1 MYKKNNSNILR
12 AGFLLILFLNCNYI
26 ICSGT
31 FDTIEATSETGKKLW
46 KAIQSISQY
55 GLDRFVYW
63 TKTLSVVTDPRI
75 ERVYNALNDGDFAEV
90 EKDIIK
96 KCQVKEYYITTL
108 ENRFTKLD
116 NQVSQIN
123 NKVTDCKQEA
133 SKCLDIVNQCKG
145 FNAEG
150 IEKAG
155 NVLKKIASDEQV
167 QKVIESIK
175 NMKPEVLNK
184 FLENYTNEEAKVAAI
199 NRAMNESLVV
209 LKKENEKI
217 PEQIKMINNL
227 LYVTMLVIGL
237 YGLSKV
243 VHCYFF
249 SDNKD
254 QCDKDEYNEDKK

>member
-26 ICSGT
+26 IFTGT

-55 GLDRFVYW
+55 GVDRFAYW

-75 ERVYNALNDGDFAEV
+75 ERIYNALNTKDFAEF
-90 EKDIIK
+90 EKKIMNEYE
-96 KCQVKEYYITTL
+96 VKNSYITKL
-108 ENRFTKLD
+108 E
-116 NQVSQIN
+116 
-123 NKVTDCKQEA
+123 NKVTDCTKKS

-227 LYVTMLVIGL
+227 LYGTMLVIGL